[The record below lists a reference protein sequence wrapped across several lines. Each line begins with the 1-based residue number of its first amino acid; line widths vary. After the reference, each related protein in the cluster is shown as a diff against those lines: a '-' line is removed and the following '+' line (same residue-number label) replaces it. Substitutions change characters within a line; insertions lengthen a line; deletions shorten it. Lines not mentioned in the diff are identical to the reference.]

1 MADTKGRPSR
11 LRSLRDSVKHITKRL
26 SEGDPDVIHR
36 NDEQAREIEKLRVQI
51 QSMEEEIRR
60 LYQSRYQL
68 DQANKQNEKLVN
80 TLQEAKAQIEALR
93 AEVEKLTAPPSTYA
107 IFRSQPGWDRQR
119 VRVGT
124 QDEGE
129 LAPVSY
135 GQGFAQ
141 GTGSHFE

>member
-93 AEVEKLTAPPSTYA
+93 AEVEL
-107 IFRSQPGWDRQR
+107 
-119 VRVGT
+119 
-124 QDEGE
+124 
-129 LAPVSY
+129 Y
-135 GQGFAQ
+135 G
-141 GTGSHFE
+141 